1 MNNLPAVEIYSIGTE
16 LLNGQIQDTNSYW
29 MAQQIAALGGYVR
42 RIAILDDDVDEISR
56 VLSDACKRKTRI
68 VITSGGLGPT
78 PDDLTVSVISGIMDV
93 TVSVDEGLVE
103 LFMQNRDIKKREDVN
118 PGLIK
123 MATIPNGATAHP
135 NPAGVAP
142 CIEVQIGDTTMFA
155 LPGPPREVQALFHQ
169 SVKPVIAETYSGTR
183 ASLRVIVN
191 LPESKCG
198 PILQNVM
205 TEIPNTYLK
214 AFVALSERTADGQ
227 RLPVDI
233 LAWASSAEEADE
245 LLKQALKMFTEEA
258 AQEGSQ
264 VDPIDVA

>member
-103 LFMQNRDIKKREDVN
+103 LFMQNRDIKRREEVN

-155 LPGPPREVQALFHQ
+155 LPGPPRL
-169 SVKPVIAETYSGTR
+169 
-183 ASLRVIVN
+183 SLIH
-191 LPESKCG
+191 
-198 PILQNVM
+198 I
-205 TEIPNTYLK
+205 
-214 AFVALSERTADGQ
+214 
-227 RLPVDI
+227 
-233 LAWASSAEEADE
+233 
-245 LLKQALKMFTEEA
+245 
-258 AQEGSQ
+258 
-264 VDPIDVA
+264 